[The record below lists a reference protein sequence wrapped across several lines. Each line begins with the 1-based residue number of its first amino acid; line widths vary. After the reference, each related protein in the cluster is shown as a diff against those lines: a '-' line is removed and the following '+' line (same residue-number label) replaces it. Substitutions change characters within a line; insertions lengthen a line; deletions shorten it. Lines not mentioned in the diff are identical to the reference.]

1 MGVSKK
7 HGWKTDFF
15 LSRNGIFRGHDLTK
29 YKRDGDE
36 AGVLVAV
43 YDKLLEV
50 ALLLFC
56 Q

>member
-1 MGVSKK
+1 MDGKQVSP
-7 HGWKTDFF
+7 
-15 LSRNGIFRGHDLTK
+15 LRRNRILRGNNLTK
-29 YKRDGDE
+29 YERDGDE